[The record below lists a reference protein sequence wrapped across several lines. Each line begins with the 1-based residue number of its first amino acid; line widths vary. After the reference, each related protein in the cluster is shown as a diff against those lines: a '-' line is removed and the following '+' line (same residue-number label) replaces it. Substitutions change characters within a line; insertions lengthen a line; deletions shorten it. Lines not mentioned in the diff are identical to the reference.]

1 MTVTDIIAS
10 IATDEGLA
18 KSDVKKVID
27 GLFAKIADAAGKDA
41 EVSVPGF
48 GKFKV
53 KHSAARDGRNPAT
66 GETISI
72 AASKKLGFTPAKAL
86 KEKLNG

>member
-1 MTVTDIIAS
+1 MSLSDL
-10 IATDEGLA
+10 IATIAANEGLA
-18 KSDVKKVID
+18 KTDVKKVVD
-27 GLFAKIADAAGKDA
+27 GLFAQIAEAAEKDE

-53 KHSAARDGRNPAT
+53 KHSAARDGRNPST

-72 AASKKLGFTPAKAL
+72 AASRKLGFTPAKAL
-86 KEKLNG
+86 KDRLNG

>member
-10 IATDEGLA
+10 IATDQGLA

-27 GLFAKIADAAGKDA
+27 GLFARIADAAGKDE
-41 EVSVPGF
+41 EVSIAGF

-66 GETISI
+66 GEPISI
-72 AASKKLGFTPAKAL
+72 AASKKLGFTPAKAI
-86 KEKLNG
+86 KDKLNV